1 MLILV
6 LKKNTIFDFIMGS
19 NFNIYDLFTASLFV
33 LNIFVAVIFSIR
45 NFKLSL
51 THKLI
56 TTVLFL
62 FLFRTFSIHLFL
74 SKEIVLFPHFL
85 LFSYLVTRISI
96 PLLFLMLV
104 FEKYQRK
111 FKWYDSIHFLPALL
125 FLANFWNLYSKSAP
139 EKLEIISKIYENG
152 YDFIWMNGS
161 FLSNKAIIFL
171 RLAPFVFY
179 VIGALFLIFGRKKTV
194 KLSTGLTGFLKIL
207 MAYILLNLIAI
218 IGYEVF
224 NEAGKNSVY
233 DTNIIA
239 FLTSFFILLSFF
251 FIPNFIYYTSLNKET
266 NNIPLFRKISFKNKN
281 YDYIEQAEQYF
292 ILHKSFLNPDYTIT
306 QLEKEIKIPARSIS
320 KSIKQQRNQ
329 NFNQF
334 LNEFRINYLLEQ
346 VPLETA
352 IKTNFQDLAYQIG
365 FNSVNNFY
373 AYFKNK
379 VGCTPKIYFENLK
392 KNEIIP
398 NKAI

>member
-1 MLILV
+1 M
-6 LKKNTIFDFIMGS
+6 MRS

-33 LNIFVAVIFSIR
+33 LNIFVAVIFSVR

-62 FLFRTFSIHLFL
+62 FLLRTFSIHLFL
-74 SKEIVLFPHFL
+74 SKEIVQFPHFL
-85 LFSYLVTRISI
+85 LLSDLVSRISVPI
-96 PLLFLMLV
+96 FFLMIV

-125 FLANFWNLYSKSAP
+125 FLANYWNLYSKSAP
-139 EKLEIISKIYENG
+139 EKLEIIAKIYEKG
-152 YDFIWMNGS
+152 YNFLWTYGS
-161 FLSNKAIIFL
+161 FLSNSDIILL
-171 RLAPFVFY
+171 RFAPFVFY
-179 VIGALFLIFGRKKTV
+179 TIAALVLVFGRKKTT
-194 KLSTGLTGFLKIL
+194 KLSTGLNYFLKIL
-207 MAYILLNLIAI
+207 IVYILLNLTAVIVSK
-218 IGYEVF
+218 VF
-224 NEAGKNSVY
+224 YVVSINSVY
-233 DTNIIA
+233 STNIVA

-251 FIPNFIYYTSLNKET
+251 FIPNFIYQTSLYKET
-266 NNIPLFRKISFKNKN
+266 NNITLLKKTSFKSKN

-292 ILHKSFLNPDYTIT
+292 ILHKSFLNPDYTIK
-306 QLEKEIKIPARSIS
+306 QLEKEIKIPARLIS
-320 KSIKQQRNQ
+320 KSIKLVRNQ

-346 VPLETA
+346 VPLDTA
-352 IKTNFQDLAYQIG
+352 INTNFQDLAYQIG

-373 AYFKNK
+373 AHFKNK

-392 KNEIIP
+392 KNES
-398 NKAI
+398 NSNESL

>member
-1 MLILV
+1 MIE
-6 LKKNTIFDFIMGS
+6 S

-33 LNIFVAVIFSIR
+33 LNIFVAVIFSVR
-45 NFKLSL
+45 NFRLSL

-62 FLFRTFSIHLFL
+62 FLLRTFSIHLLL
-74 SKEIVLFPHFL
+74 SKEIVQFPHFL
-85 LFSYLVTRISI
+85 LLSYLVSRISVPI
-96 PLLFLMLV
+96 LFLMIV

-125 FLANFWNLYSKSAP
+125 FLANYWNLYSKSAH
-139 EKLEIISKIYENG
+139 EKVEIIAKIYEKG
-152 YDFIWMNGS
+152 YNFIWTNGS
-161 FLSNKAIIFL
+161 FLSNSDIIFL

-179 VIGALFLIFGRKKTV
+179 GIAALVLLFGRKKTV
-194 KLSTGLTGFLKIL
+194 KLSMGLKRFLKIL
-207 MAYILLNLIAI
+207 IVYIFLNLIAVI
-218 IGYEVF
+218 YSQVF
-224 NEAGKNSVY
+224 NEVGKNSVY
-233 DTNIIA
+233 ETNIVA
-239 FLTSFFILLSFF
+239 FLTSFFILLAFF
-251 FIPNFIYYTSLNKET
+251 FIPNFIYHASLNKEIT
-266 NNIPLFRKISFKNKN
+266 NITLLKKTTAKSKN

-306 QLEKEIKIPARSIS
+306 QLEKEIKIPARLIS
-320 KSIKQQRNQ
+320 KSIKLVRNQ

-346 VPLETA
+346 VPFDTA

-373 AYFKNK
+373 AHFKNK
-379 VGCTPKIYFENLK
+379 VGCTPKTYFENLK
-392 KNEIIP
+392 KNEIIQEEDQ
-398 NKAI
+398 